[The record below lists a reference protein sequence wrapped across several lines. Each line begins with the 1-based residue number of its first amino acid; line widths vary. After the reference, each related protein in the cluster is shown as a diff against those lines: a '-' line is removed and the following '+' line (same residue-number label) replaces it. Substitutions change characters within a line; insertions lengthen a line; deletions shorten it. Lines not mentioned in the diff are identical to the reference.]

1 MALQTESELSGI
13 TIKHQELSGI
23 TETELKRNIY
33 LIFCLIVNLGQVPFC
48 DTSVKAVHYLYEDVL
63 EYGYSAEAFAENED
77 VFIAFAKR
85 LQDES
90 TKLE

>member
-1 MALQTESELSGI
+1 M
-13 TIKHQELSGI
+13 
-23 TETELKRNIY
+23 
-33 LIFCLIVNLGQVPFC
+33 FCLIDNLGKVPFC
-48 DTSVKAVHYLYEDVL
+48 DTSVTAIHYLYEDVL

-77 VFIAFAKR
+77 LFIAFAKR